1 MELPIPFHHAAVR
14 PASRLP
20 GAFGGQAADA
30 WRLPELAGRIVELSA
45 HGASAT
51 LTLAM
56 RLVWEAQREG
66 EPAAWV
72 APRRRGF
79 HPADAEANGVDL
91 EALAVVRV
99 PEPQDLAKAADYL
112 VRSGAFGV
120 VVLDLADEAKLTDR
134 QLTRLGGLAMKHGT
148 VLLCLTAKPDAAPS
162 LGSLVSLRGP
172 VTRERRGPGRFA
184 ATLLAR
190 KDKRRAPGWRHEEV
204 WHGPPGLR

>member
-1 MELPIPFHHAAVR
+1 MELHHASVQ

-20 GAFGGQAADA
+20 GALRRLGEDA
-30 WRLPELAGRIVELSA
+30 WRFAELAGRIVELSA

-56 RLVWEAQREG
+56 RLAWEVQRAG
-66 EPAAWV
+66 EPTAWV
-72 APRRRGF
+72 TWRKRCF
-79 HPADAEANGVDL
+79 HPADALANGLDL

-99 PEPQDLAKAADYL
+99 PEPADLAKAVDYL
-112 VRSGAFGV
+112 LRSGAFGLV
-120 VVLDLADEAKLTDR
+120 VVDLGGEARLTDR

-172 VTRERRGPGRFA
+172 VARERREAGRFA
-184 ATLLAR
+184 ITFAGR

>member
-1 MELPIPFHHAAVR
+1 MELHHAAVHL
-14 PASRLP
+14 ATRLP
-20 GAFGGQAADA
+20 GAMRRAGEAPWAFA
-30 WRLPELAGRIVELSA
+30 ELAGRIVELSA

-56 RLVWEAQREG
+56 RLLWQVQREG

-72 APRRRGF
+72 TPRARCF
-79 HPADAEANGVDL
+79 HPADAQANGVDL

-99 PEPQDLAKAADYL
+99 PEATDLAKAADYL
-112 VRSGAFGV
+112 VRSGAFGLV
-120 VVLDLADEAKLTDR
+120 VVDLGAEGRLTDR

-172 VTRERRGPGRFA
+172 VDRTRREPGRFA
-184 ATLLAR
+184 GALRAR
-190 KDKRRAPGWRHEEV
+190 KDKRRSPGWRHEEV